1 MERQPVD
8 SRGLREVGYDPQR
21 RELEVQF
28 RDRKVYRYSEV
39 PEEVYRA
46 LLAADSK
53 GRYFNEQIK
62 ERYGYLRVG

>member
-8 SRGLREVGYDPQR
+8 SRGLREVGYDPQS

-39 PEEVYRA
+39 PEEVYRR

-53 GRYFNEQIK
+53 GRFFNEQIK